1 MIQCLIRYAR
11 IEDYNKVEEMMKQVQ
26 NLHVNWRPD
35 NYRMSE
41 TILPYE
47 VFTDAV
53 NKNTFIVAELDE
65 KVVGLCFYI
74 LKHIEHDNQV
84 TRDILYID
92 SMAVDETYRGQGIGH
107 KLFDYIKDIAQLKK
121 IDGIELQ
128 VNSKNARARKM
139 YEEYGFVEKSVNME
153 LV

>member
-11 IEDYNKVEEMMKQVQ
+11 IEDYNKVEEIMKQVQ
-26 NLHVNWRPD
+26 NLHVKWRPD
-35 NYRMSE
+35 NYRMSD

-47 VFTDAV
+47 DFTDAV
-53 NKNTFIVAELDE
+53 KIVAELDE

-92 SMAVDETYRGQGIGH
+92 SMAVDETFRGQGIGH
-107 KLFDYIKDIAQLKK
+107 QLFDFIKDIAKLKK

-128 VNSKNARARKM
+128 VNSKNTRARKM

-153 LV
+153 LI